1 MTSFEV
7 FCEGFVVINL
17 KECFISHTWQLFMAA
32 AYLFSSCNFILVT
45 KMSFSI
51 DGNTINYL
59 PQSGKQYTL
68 CSLYRLNQPS
78 WKIHGV
84 T

>member
-1 MTSFEV
+1 
-7 FCEGFVVINL
+7 
-17 KECFISHTWQLFMAA
+17 MAA
-32 AYLFSSCNFILVT
+32 AYLFSSCNFILFN

-51 DGNTINYL
+51 DGNTINHL

-68 CSLYRLNQPS
+68 CSLYRLNQSS